1 MAWGASAA
9 KAFIQRG
16 AQVAVSGRDPAKLE
30 SATSWLG
37 TRGVALGADA
47 TMEDQ
52 VRDLFRKVVKTLV
65 ASMGFTTSPGVVVVD
80 GAMGLCTPSPMRD
93 GKRRFDGIWIRSS
106 YPTVPLFINS
116 LSKKLEGR
124 S

>member
-1 MAWGASAA
+1 MEPRWPSLDGVNQ
-9 KAFIQRG
+9 K
-16 AQVAVSGRDPAKLE
+16 

-52 VRDLFRKVVKTLV
+52 VRDLFRNVVETFGRLDGLYHV
-65 ASMGFTTSPGVVVVD
+65 AGGSGRRWGD
-80 GAMGLCTPSPMRD
+80 GPLHKSPMRD

-116 LSKKLEGR
+116 WNKRPEGR